1 MCKANDIEK
10 FESLLMSIRREGMDK
25 LLEFIRK
32 SDFYIAPGSTKFHS
46 SYKGGL
52 LKHSLNVAECLLNK
66 LQNPIWSDILSK
78 VGRDSLLLVAL
89 LHDVC
94 KTYYYTEQFK
104 NQKTYDKKKII
115 EAKNQNPSCVKRDN
129 KGEFVWEVVPVYVV
143 EDKYPL
149 GHGSKSVIFLMQY
162 IKLNMSEI
170 MAINH
175 HMGAFCDSSQW
186 NTLGK
191 AYEIYPLSLALHE
204 ADLEATHLMEV
215 EVNGN

>member
-32 SDFYIAPGSTKFHS
+32 SDFYTAPGSTKFHS

-78 VGRDSLLLVAL
+78 VGRDSLVAL

-104 NQKTYDKKKII
+104 NQKTYDKKKNNRSKESESILC
-115 EAKNQNPSCVKRDN
+115 KKR
-129 KGEFVWEVVPVYVV
+129 
-143 EDKYPL
+143 
-149 GHGSKSVIFLMQY
+149 
-162 IKLNMSEI
+162 
-170 MAINH
+170 
-175 HMGAFCDSSQW
+175 
-186 NTLGK
+186 
-191 AYEIYPLSLALHE
+191 
-204 ADLEATHLMEV
+204 
-215 EVNGN
+215 